1 MTITEV
7 KVKYIAAMK
16 RLKSVIE
23 TRAWCCKEH
32 ALEVIAQAERCH
44 EIKTIALEKFKAGE
58 IAEEFFCD
66 FITVGTEVINALADT
81 TEAHMPSIEAAIAG
95 LQAEDDVEGD
105 VRINSPH
112 GYA

>member
-1 MTITEV
+1 MTITDV

-16 RLKSVIE
+16 RLKGVIE

-32 ALEVIAQAERCH
+32 ALDAIAQAERCH
-44 EIKTIALEKFKAGE
+44 EVKSVALEKFKAGE
-58 IAEEFFCD
+58 IDEEFFCK
-66 FITVGTEVINALADT
+66 FIDVGTDVINALADT
-81 TEAHMPSIEAAIAG
+81 TEAHMPSIEDAIAG